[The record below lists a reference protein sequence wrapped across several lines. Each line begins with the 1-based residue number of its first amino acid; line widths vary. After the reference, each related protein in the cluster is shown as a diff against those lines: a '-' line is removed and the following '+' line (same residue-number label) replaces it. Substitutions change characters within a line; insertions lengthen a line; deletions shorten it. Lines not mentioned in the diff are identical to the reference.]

1 MSKTDD
7 MIERIMAS
15 SSASWWLKR
24 ALSEALERDPVDA
37 SHDAMVLAEI
47 LARRCTESLGG

>member
-1 MSKTDD
+1 MSKTDY